1 MKELSLGEQLDHA
14 LMNFVEAKKEL
25 ARVRELIL
33 LETSPFPGARITSRE
48 RQVLF
53 CISRGLQNKEIAD
66 ELRCSVRTVKAHV
79 SSMLAKTGLP
89 DRVSLRERI
98 YDEKTIKA
106 LTNIVPIHAH
116 SARAAQC

>member
-1 MKELSLGEQLDHA
+1 MKDISVGTQLDRA
-14 LMNFVEAKKEL
+14 IMNFIEAKKEL

-33 LETSPFPGARITSRE
+33 LETSPFPGSRITLRE

-53 CISRGLQNKEIAD
+53 CVSRGLQNKEIAI
-66 ELRCSVRTVKAHV
+66 ELGCSVRTIKAHV

-98 YDEKTIKA
+98 YDEKTIEA
-106 LTNIVPIHAH
+106 LSNIIPIHAN
-116 SARAAQC
+116 SERTA